1 VTLPYLASL
10 ANGQLS
16 VLNRHV
22 LEHEAQH
29 NIADKAMLK
38 DDLENVRRTLDK
50 FEQELEKE
58 GEKDESR
65 RV

>member
-1 VTLPYLASL
+1 MTLPYLASL

>member
-50 FEQELEKE
+50 FEQELEKA
-58 GEKDESR
+58 GEKDENR
-65 RV
+65 GI